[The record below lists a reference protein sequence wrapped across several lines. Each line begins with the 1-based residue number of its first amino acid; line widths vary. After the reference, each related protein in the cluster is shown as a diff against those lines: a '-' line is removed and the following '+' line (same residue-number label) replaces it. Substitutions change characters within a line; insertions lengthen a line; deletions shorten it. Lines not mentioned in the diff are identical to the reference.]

1 MKKIQL
7 NEEQWRTL
15 VALRDAQKSQRPT
28 VAIKV
33 SSRLRSNGL
42 VVEDLRGGSALTE
55 QGLSR
60 LNQGR

>member
-15 VALRDAQKSQRPT
+15 VVLREAQAAQRPILE
-28 VAIKV
+28 IKL

-42 VVEDLRGGSALTE
+42 VVEDRRGGIALTE